1 MDEQKE
7 QISIKING
15 KEQNGVQRKKKN
27 LSVGKKQVATTKD
40 QGEEEFLWVLPDKQ
54 QNNIEHKDIVS
65 IEDLRHKGNSD
76 TSRRKLRFPKINHKF
91 PYSSKN
97 FLMSILLAIVI
108 GIGLGLLMLQ
118 LISDEQPKQALEENM
133 PLEDSVDLSD
143 ATNSNQASS
152 TTQIDIF
159 EPLVVQVVQGGA
171 FSQESSGQEYQQ
183 QLSSNGI
190 PSILIKSA
198 GNYSLFIGLSNTQAS
213 IDSLSQLFTD
223 RGLET
228 YNKQFVIEG
237 GTITTSNDEEKNYI
251 GLSRQFYESLI
262 ESSAIL
268 LSGKSL
274 NEEVWNSLE
283 QNYLM
288 ISQLDLNTLSTLIQ
302 QHAKELTTA
311 VQQLKTYRQ
320 NGDRTSIMNSQQA
333 LLNILVLYDEMI
345 VKSSN

>member
-54 QNNIEHKDIVS
+54 QNTIQHKDIVS
-65 IEDLRHKGNSD
+65 IEDLRHKGHSD
-76 TSRRKLRFPKINHKF
+76 TSRRKLRFPKINNKF

-97 FLMSILLAIVI
+97 FLVSILLAIVI

-118 LISDEQPKQALEENM
+118 LISDEQPKQALEENI
-133 PLEDSVDLSD
+133 PLEDSADFSG
-143 ATNSNQASS
+143 ATNSNQPSS
-152 TTQIDIF
+152 NTQIGIF

-171 FSQESSGQEYQQ
+171 FSQESTGHEYQQ
-183 QLSSNGI
+183 QLTSNGI

-198 GNYSLFIGLSNTQAS
+198 DNYSLFIGLSSTEAS
-213 IDSLSQLFTD
+213 VDSLSQLFTD

-237 GTITTSNDEEKNYI
+237 GTITTSSDEEKNYI
-251 GLSRQFYESLI
+251 GQSRQMYESLI
-262 ESSAIL
+262 EASAIL

-283 QNYLM
+283 QNSLM
-288 ISQLDLNTLSTLIQ
+288 MSQLDLNTSSTSIQ

-311 VQQLKTYRQ
+311 VEQLKIFKQ
-320 NGDRTSIMNSQQA
+320 NGNRTSIMNSQQA
-333 LLNILVLYDEMI
+333 LLNILVLYDKMI
-345 VKSSN
+345 ARSSN